1 MPTFLRRMIIWTS
14 NGLNFLNQIYTEHL
28 INSFFFLFFVLFRLC
43 VCVVMYLP
51 VTEIMAVFSFLKKK
65 KVGSKLEI
73 FLIARRHVRRKT
85 QAEIGC

>member
-1 MPTFLRRMIIWTS
+1 
-14 NGLNFLNQIYTEHL
+14 
-28 INSFFFLFFVLFRLC
+28 
-43 VCVVMYLP
+43 MYLP

-65 KVGSKLEI
+65 KVGSKLEV